1 MVNFIC
7 LAIKI
12 MQSIMFLHFF
22 NVLKIFYFFKDIQ
35 LSLLEKHLYYNF
47 KSKLQLI
54 FKYLIHNSIQYAFQY
69 LQF

>member
-1 MVNFIC
+1 
-7 LAIKI
+7 
-12 MQSIMFLHFF
+12 MFLHFF